1 MSKYLEP
8 NYVEE
13 AKDVPVVSASSSEV
27 TEWEARAKKEGIKP
41 AFLAKVEVLNEAIRD
56 IGMGRF
62 QYELFITAGT

>member
-13 AKDVPVVSASSSEV
+13 AKHVSASSSEV